1 MPHRKLEI
9 KAFLL
14 RLDDENPARKHERVV
29 CVLSVETFPGYDMLL
44 FPSKTLEEE
53 PVNQMQPCRGL
64 ISSLTVGGVP
74 RRKLAHAAFT
84 GLVVVHSK
92 ASKLYH
98 RRRRT

>member
-53 PVNQMQPCRGL
+53 PVNQMQP
-64 ISSLTVGGVP
+64 SLTVGGVP